1 MNLMLLLPVLGPMLC
16 GAYLLFVGFSS
27 RTARNRFSAA
37 VVVLTSCAALIVL
50 FTSQEQPL
58 LLLRLNEQLNFSL
71 KVDGLSKVFGSIVS
85 ILWVPTTFYAFEYMK
100 HEGKENR
107 FFGFFL
113 ISLGVTLGISL
124 SANPLTL
131 YFFYECLTLATLPLV
146 MHAMDFK
153 ARAAGRRYLLYSMTG
168 SALFFACFVVLC
180 AASGPMEYTLGGFIN
195 ASKALSLS
203 NVLPVA
209 FLVGFIGCSV
219 KAALFPLHGWLLSA
233 SVAPT
238 PVTALLHAVAVVKAG
253 VFAVIRLIY
262 YSFGTDLLYGTTAQT
277 IVLGL
282 CALTIVFGS
291 AGALRTAHFKRRL
304 AYSTISNLSYLL
316 FGAALM
322 TSAGLVA
329 ALVHMTFHA
338 ILKITLFFC
347 AGAVFHQ
354 TGNEYVYDLTGYGR
368 AMPITMACFTV
379 TAFGLMGVP
388 PLGGFTGKWLLGCA
402 AVGNGLPMGY
412 VGLFALIVSAI
423 LTWLYLVPI
432 LITAYFPPKDAVLTQ
447 RCEAGSLMTVP
458 LIALATAS
466 IVLALGSSWLIS
478 TITAALY
485 SV

>member
-16 GAYLLFVGFSS
+16 GAYLLFAGFSS
-27 RTARNRFSAA
+27 RMARNRFSAI
-37 VVVLTSCAALIVL
+37 VVVLTAGFALAAL
-50 FTSQEQPL
+50 FGTKEQTL
-58 LLLRLNEQLNFSL
+58 VLLRLNEQLNFAL
-71 KVDGLSKVFGSIVS
+71 KADGLSKVFGSIVS
-85 ILWVPTTFYAFEYMK
+85 ILWIPTTFYAFEYMK

-124 SANPLTL
+124 AANPLTL

-168 SALFFACFVVLC
+168 SALFFACFVVLS
-180 AASGPMEYTLGGFIN
+180 AVSGPMEYTLGGFIN
-195 ASKALSLS
+195 TSKALPFSHI
-203 NVLPVA
+203 LPIA

-253 VFAVIRLIY
+253 VFAVIRLIF
-262 YSFGTDLLYGTTAQT
+262 YSFGTDLLSGTTAQT

-304 AYSTISNLSYLL
+304 AYSTIANLSYLL

-338 ILKITLFFC
+338 VLKITLFFC

-368 AMPITMACFTV
+368 AMPITMACFGV
-379 TAFGLMGVP
+379 TALGLMGVP

-402 AVGNGLPMGY
+402 AVDSGLPMGL
-412 VGLFALIVSAI
+412 VGLVALILSAI

-432 LITAYFPPKDAVLTQ
+432 LVAAYFPPKGAALPQ
-447 RCEAGSLMTVP
+447 RCEASGMMTTP
-458 LIALATAS
+458 LVALAVAS
-466 IVLALGSSWLIS
+466 VVLAFGSSWLI
-478 TITAALY
+478 TAITAVL
-485 SV
+485 